1 MKKQGPIPDAL
12 VPFLEGKVLLMDKP
26 LTWTSFKMIR
36 RVRGLTYIAKVGHAG
51 TLDPLATGLLIIC
64 TGKATKQIN
73 DYMGMDKEYIG
84 TLVLGATTATFDLE
98 SEPENFKSIN
108 HLTVEQIYTATKQF
122 VGEILQIPPQHSA
135 IKKDGVRLYE
145 TARQGIEVKVDP
157 RKVTIQNFEITKIDL
172 PNIEFRV
179 NCSTG
184 TYIRS
189 LVNDF
194 GAALGVGA
202 YMSALRRTK
211 IGEFDVANA
220 IQWED
225 LRDEIDVLLASETV
239 PSSSETASP
248 VSE

>member
-26 LTWTSFKMIR
+26 LRWTSFKMIR
-36 RVRGLTYIAKVGHAG
+36 RVRGLTFVQKVGHAG

-64 TGKATKQIN
+64 TGKCTKQIN
-73 DYMGMDKEYIG
+73 DFMGMNKEYIG
-84 TLVLGATTATFDLE
+84 TLELGATTATYDLE
-98 SEPENFKSIN
+98 SEPENFKSIT
-108 HLTVEQIYTATKQF
+108 HLSIEQIKAATQKF
-122 VGEILQIPPQHSA
+122 IGEIWQVPPQHSA

-145 TARQGIEVKVDP
+145 TARQGIEVKIDP
-157 RKVTIQNFEITKIDL
+157 RKVTIENFEITNINL
-172 PNIEFRV
+172 PTIEFKV

-202 YMSALRRTK
+202 YMSSLRRTK
-211 IGEFDVANA
+211 IGEFDIANA

-225 LRDEIDVLLASETV
+225 LRDEVEGLLEG
-239 PSSSETASP
+239 
-248 VSE
+248 

>member
-1 MKKQGPIPDAL
+1 

-26 LTWTSFKMIR
+26 LRWTSFKMIR
-36 RVRGLTYIAKVGHAG
+36 RVRGLTFVQKVGHAG

-64 TGKATKQIN
+64 TGKCTKQIN
-73 DYMGMDKEYIG
+73 DFMGMNKEYIG
-84 TLVLGATTATFDLE
+84 TLELGATTGTYDLE
-98 SEPENFKSIN
+98 SEPENFKSIT
-108 HLTVEQIYTATKQF
+108 HLSIEQIKAATQQF
-122 VGEILQIPPQHSA
+122 IGEIWQVPPQHSA

-145 TARQGIEVKVDP
+145 TARQGIEVKIDP
-157 RKVTIQNFEITKIDL
+157 RKVTIENFEITNINL
-172 PNIEFRV
+172 PTIEFKV

-202 YMSALRRTK
+202 YMSSLRRTK
-211 IGEFDVANA
+211 IGEFDIANA

-225 LRDEIDVLLASETV
+225 LRDEVEGLLEG
-239 PSSSETASP
+239 
-248 VSE
+248 

>member
-26 LTWTSFKMIR
+26 LRWTSFKMIR
-36 RVRGLTYIAKVGHAG
+36 RVRGLTFVQKVGHAG

-64 TGKATKQIN
+64 TGKCTKQIN
-73 DYMGMDKEYIG
+73 DFMGMNKEYIG
-84 TLVLGATTATFDLE
+84 TLELGATTATYDLE
-98 SEPENFKSIN
+98 SEPENFKSIT
-108 HLTVEQIYTATKQF
+108 HLSIEQIKAATQQF
-122 VGEILQIPPQHSA
+122 IGEIWQVPPQHSA

-145 TARQGIEVKVDP
+145 TARQGIEVKIDP
-157 RKVTIQNFEITKIDL
+157 RKVTIENFEITNINL
-172 PNIEFRV
+172 PTIEFKV

-202 YMSALRRTK
+202 YMSSLRRTK
-211 IGEFDVANA
+211 IGEFDIANA

-225 LRDEIDVLLASETV
+225 LRDEVEGLLEG
-239 PSSSETASP
+239 
-248 VSE
+248 

>member
-26 LTWTSFKMIR
+26 LRWTSFKMIR
-36 RVRGLTYIAKVGHAG
+36 RVRGLTFVQKVGHAG

-64 TGKATKQIN
+64 TGKCTKQIN
-73 DYMGMDKEYIG
+73 DFMGMNKEYIG
-84 TLVLGATTATFDLE
+84 TLELGATTATYDLE
-98 SEPENFKSIN
+98 SEPENFKSIT
-108 HLTVEQIYTATKQF
+108 HLSIEQIKAATQQF
-122 VGEILQIPPQHSA
+122 IGEIWQVPPQHSA

-145 TARQGIEVKVDP
+145 TARQGIEVKIDP
-157 RKVTIQNFEITKIDL
+157 RKVTIENFEITNINL
-172 PNIEFRV
+172 PTIEFKV

-202 YMSALRRTK
+202 YMSSLRRTK
-211 IGEFDVANA
+211 IGEFDIANA

-225 LRDEIDVLLASETV
+225 LRDEVEELLEG
-239 PSSSETASP
+239 
-248 VSE
+248 

>member
-12 VPFLEGKVLLMDKP
+12 VPFLEGRVLLMDKP

-36 RVRGLTYIAKVGHAG
+36 RVRGLTFIQKVGHAG

-64 TGKATKQIN
+64 TGKSTKQIN
-73 DYMGMDKEYIG
+73 DYMGMGKEYTG
-84 TLVLGATTATFDLE
+84 TLVLGATTATYDLE
-98 SEPENFKSIN
+98 SEPENFKSID
-108 HLTVEQIYTATKQF
+108 HLSVDQIYATTQQF
-122 VGEILQIPPQHSA
+122 MGEIWQLPPQHSA

-157 RKVTIQNFEITKIDL
+157 RKVTIDNFEITKVDL

-194 GAALGVGA
+194 GTALGVGA

-220 IQWED
+220 IKWED
-225 LRDEIDVLLASETV
+225 LRDEVEALLEG
-239 PSSSETASP
+239 
-248 VSE
+248 